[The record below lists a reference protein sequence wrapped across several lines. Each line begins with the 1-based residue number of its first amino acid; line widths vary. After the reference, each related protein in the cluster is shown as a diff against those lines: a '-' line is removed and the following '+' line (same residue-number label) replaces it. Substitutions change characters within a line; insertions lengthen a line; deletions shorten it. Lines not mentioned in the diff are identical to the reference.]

1 MLRRIATASPDQ
13 CYSQEEALQF
23 MMTIP
28 RYGEKEHRF
37 LKRIYESTGIDQ
49 RYSVIDDYRR
59 AREDYTFFAPTE
71 DMLPEPT
78 VAQRNSLFVD
88 HARALSH
95 AAAAQLFAEEAAL
108 PAGDGIAPAQVT
120 HLITVTCTGFSAP
133 GFDQPLIQ
141 SLKLSPTVHRFH
153 IGFMGC
159 YAGFPALKM
168 AHTICRADPSAVVLI
183 ADVELCS
190 LHLQF
195 KPEPE
200 TMVANALFADGAAAA
215 LVTAGA
221 RRGNQGIRL
230 HSFSTRIIPD
240 SDGAMAWQLGD
251 VAFDMRL
258 SAYVPRLIQQ
268 NIKEIV
274 ETTMGELGL
283 TGDDVDLWA
292 IHPGGRAILERAA
305 SSLGLPSEKVQHS
318 WEVLR
323 QYGNMSSATIFFVL
337 REMMRAGEEGTIFA
351 TAFGP
356 GLTVESAHME
366 LR

>member
-13 CYSQEEALQF
+13 SYSQDEALRF

-28 RYGEKEHRF
+28 GYGEKERRF
-37 LKRIYESTGIDQ
+37 LERIYQSTGIDH
-49 RYSVIDDYRR
+49 RFSVIQDYRR
-59 AREDYTFFAPTE
+59 EPADYTFFSSSE

-78 VAQRNSLFVD
+78 VSQRNTLFVE
-88 HARALSH
+88 HARRLSH
-95 AAAAQLFAEEAAL
+95 DAAAKVFAEEAAL
-108 PAGDGIAPAQVT
+108 PAGEGIHPRQVT

-133 GFDQPLIQ
+133 GFDQYLLQ
-141 SLKLSPTVHRFH
+141 TLGLSPAVHRFH

-168 AHTICRADPSAVVLI
+168 AHTICRADPEAVVLI

-195 KPEPE
+195 KTEPD

-215 LVTAGA
+215 LVTAGTTA
-221 RRGNQGIRL
+221 GSAGIAL
-230 HSFSTRIIPD
+230 HSFSTRVIPD
-240 SDGAMAWQLGD
+240 SDGAMAWELGD

-268 NIKEIV
+268 NIQEIV
-274 ETTMGELGL
+274 ETTMSGL
-283 TGDDVDLWA
+283 NLTREDVDLWA

-305 SSLGLPSEKVQHS
+305 TSLELPPEKMQHS

-323 QYGNMSSATIFFVL
+323 QYGNMSSATIFYVL
-337 REMMRAGEEGTIFA
+337 QRMMHQREKGTIFA
-351 TAFGP
+351 AAFGP

-366 LR
+366 L